1 MAWLF
6 VLVSARRDPGAVR
19 WFSRAYVT
27 HCPPLLSPGL
37 SACPPSTSSKLIP
50 HISRA
55 VRVRLGCDGQLQ
67 AHLFRAVYLLVA
79 ARGTARDRG
88 GRAGKRRDCFL
99 FLFADSLAGSGG
111 RPLVYLRPRPLLPR
125 LQALPCPTPRP
136 RARYAKPRAAAFSR
150 PSSDLQIRRYPY
162 GHPDLVQIRSVT
174 SGSVPATRP

>member
-1 MAWLF
+1 MHAGHGPAEKRRACPRRSSSKSVRSFGMAWLF

-67 AHLFRAVYLLVA
+67 AHLFRAVYPLVA
-79 ARGTARDRG
+79 ARGTARARG
-88 GRAGKRRDCFL
+88 GRAGTRPACCL
-99 FLFADSLAGSGG
+99 FLFAAPPAGSAG
-111 RPLVYLRPRPLLPR
+111 RPLGEPRP
-125 LQALPCPTPRP
+125 
-136 RARYAKPRAAAFSR
+136 
-150 PSSDLQIRRYPY
+150 
-162 GHPDLVQIRSVT
+162 
-174 SGSVPATRP
+174 